1 MPTVTC
7 MFRGP
12 QPEAKCLVCA
22 QARYACTHNAFMWR
36 CVFELRR
43 KGGLTG
49 ASRPRREACLPAPP
63 GYRPVCSPQ
72 TSTLLLRHRGAALF
86 ANPTPKCTGN
96 DPRHPALK
104 KKKKFAAKGNI
115 CEQSWQPWLRRSL
128 LVSGGGADCWQMES
142 EVRLVEEIGSRFAL
156 RETQLAT
163 QQNFAF
169 FPRDGNSAHVWMID
183 KLREAGRIRTGSE
196 RLESMPEQRSLQ
208 CKPSSSVNVWINNKI
223 YESGQMRHKT
233 MM

>member
-1 MPTVTC
+1 M
-7 MFRGP
+7 
-12 QPEAKCLVCA
+12 
-22 QARYACTHNAFMWR
+22 
-36 CVFELRR
+36 
-43 KGGLTG
+43 
-49 ASRPRREACLPAPP
+49 
-63 GYRPVCSPQ
+63 
-72 TSTLLLRHRGAALF
+72 
-86 ANPTPKCTGN
+86 
-96 DPRHPALK
+96 
-104 KKKKFAAKGNI
+104 
-115 CEQSWQPWLRRSL
+115 
-128 LVSGGGADCWQMES
+128 
-142 EVRLVEEIGSRFAL
+142 RLVEEIGSRFAQ

-196 RLESMPEQRSLQ
+196 RLASMSEQRSLQ